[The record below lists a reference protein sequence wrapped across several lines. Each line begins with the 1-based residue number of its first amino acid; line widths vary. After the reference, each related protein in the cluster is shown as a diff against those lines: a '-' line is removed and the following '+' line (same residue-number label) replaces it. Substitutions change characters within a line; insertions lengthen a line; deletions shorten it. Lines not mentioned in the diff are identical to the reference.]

1 MDERLEEQ
9 EAVVPEEK
17 VEEAAAPEDG
27 SLPEEEPAA
36 PEAEAAGS
44 AHGKEKGFRAN
55 RAARKEAE
63 LKKEL
68 EQLKEENAAAL
79 AAEKD
84 KYLRLAAEY
93 DNYRKR
99 SQKERETVYADAK
112 ADTVAQLLPVYDNLE
127 RALKA
132 ECADPAFYK
141 GVEMTMDQLMSIF
154 AKLGVEVVE
163 AAGQPFDPALHNAVI
178 HVEDESL
185 GENVVAE
192 EFQKGFTLNGKVIR
206 FAMVKVAN

>member
-1 MDERLEEQ
+1 MDERKDEQAREPETEAEETA
-9 EAVVPEEK
+9 EVLN
-17 VEEAAAPEDG
+17 EEAGTDTEAEM
-27 SLPEEEPAA
+27 
-36 PEAEAAGS
+36 PEA
-44 AHGKEKGFRAN
+44 AHGKEKGFRGT
-55 RAARKEAE
+55 RAARREAE

-68 EQLKEENAAAL
+68 EQLKADRDAAL
-79 AAEKD
+79 SAEKD

-99 SQKERETVYADAK
+99 SQKERENVYSDAK
-112 ADTVAQLLPVYDNLE
+112 ADTVLQLLPVYDNLE

-132 ECADPAFYK
+132 DCSDNAFYK
-141 GVEMTMDQLMSIF
+141 GVEMIMDQLMGIF
-154 AKLGVEVVE
+154 AKLGVEVIQ

-178 HVEDESL
+178 HVEDENL
-185 GENVVAE
+185 GENMVAE

>member
-9 EAVVPEEK
+9 EAAVPQEEAEEAVVPETG
-17 VEEAAAPEDG
+17 AQ
-27 SLPEEEPAA
+27 PEEEPAA
-36 PEAEAAGS
+36 PEAES
-44 AHGKEKGFRAN
+44 AESARGKEKGFRPG

-99 SQKERETVYADAK
+99 SQKERENVYADAK
-112 ADTVAQLLPVYDNLE
+112 ADTVSQLLPVYDNLE

>member
-1 MDERLEEQ
+1 MDERKDEQAREPETETETAAEPQTEGGELSEDADAQ
-9 EAVVPEEK
+9 EA
-17 VEEAAAPEDG
+17 G
-27 SLPEEEPAA
+27 
-36 PEAEAAGS
+36 
-44 AHGKEKGFRAN
+44 HGKEKGLRG
-55 RAARKEAE
+55 RAARREAE

-68 EQLKEENAAAL
+68 EQLKEERDAAL

-99 SQKERETVYADAK
+99 SQKEKENIYGDAK
-112 ADTVAQLLPVYDNLE
+112 ADTVLQLLPVYDNLE

-132 ECADPAFYK
+132 DCSDDAFYK
-141 GVEMTMDQLMSIF
+141 GVEMIMDQLMGIF
-154 AKLGVEVVE
+154 TKLGVEVIQ

-178 HVEDESL
+178 HVEDENL
-185 GENVVAE
+185 GENMVAE

>member
-1 MDERLEEQ
+1 MDEHVEEMTPETEEQ
-9 EAVVPEEK
+9 EEVQTPAKEPVQ
-17 VEEAAAPEDG
+17 
-27 SLPEEEPAA
+27 EEEDRE
-36 PEAEAAGS
+36 PEPV
-44 AHGKEKGFRAN
+44 KEKGFRAS

-68 EQLKEENAAAL
+68 EQLKEERDAAL

-84 KYLRLAAEY
+84 RYLRLAAEY

-99 SQKERETVYADAK
+99 SQKERENVYADAK
-112 ADTVAQLLPVYDNLE
+112 ADTVLQLLPVYDNLE

-132 ECADPAFYK
+132 ECSDPAFYK
-141 GVEMTMDQLMSIF
+141 GVEMTMDQLMGIF
-154 AKLGVEVVE
+154 GKLGVEVIE
-163 AAGQPFDPALHNAVI
+163 AAGQPFDPALHNAVM

-192 EFQKGFTLNGKVIR
+192 EFQKGFKLNDKVIR

>member
-1 MDERLEEQ
+1 MEKDERIEAQ
-9 EAVVPEEK
+9 EAAEAEAQVPAEEEIP
-17 VEEAAAPEDG
+17 EEAAADG
-27 SLPEEEPAA
+27 ETET
-36 PEAEAAGS
+36 AETP
-44 AHGKEKGFRAN
+44 HGKEKGFRAS
-55 RAARKEAE
+55 RAARREAE

-68 EQLKEENAAAL
+68 EQLKDEQTAAL

-84 KYLRLAAEY
+84 RYLRLAAEY

-99 SQKERETVYADAK
+99 SQKERENVYGDAK
-112 ADTVAQLLPVYDNLE
+112 ADTVAALLPVYDNLE

-132 ECADPAFYK
+132 ECSDEAYYK
-141 GVEMTMDQLMSIF
+141 GVQMIMDQLMAIF
-154 AKLGVEVVE
+154 AKLGVEVIE
-163 AAGQPFDPALHNAVI
+163 AAGQTFDPAKHNAVI

-185 GENVVAE
+185 GENMVAE

>member
-1 MDERLEEQ
+1 MDERKDEELQTSETAAEELAEEQ
-9 EAVVPEEK
+9 AG
-17 VEEAAAPEDG
+17 A
-27 SLPEEEPAA
+27 EEPAA
-36 PEAEAAGS
+36 EPEATEAE
-44 AHGKEKGFRAN
+44 HGREKGFRGA
-55 RAARKEAE
+55 RAARREAE

-68 EQLKEENAAAL
+68 EQLKEERDAAL

-99 SQKERETVYADAK
+99 SQKERENVYADAK
-112 ADTVAQLLPVYDNLE
+112 ADTVLQLLPVYDNLE

-132 ECADPAFYK
+132 ECSDGAFYK
-141 GVEMTMDQLMSIF
+141 GVEMIMDQLMSIF
-154 AKLGVEVVE
+154 GKLGVEVIQ
-163 AAGQPFDPALHNAVI
+163 AAGQTFDPALHNAVI

>member
-1 MDERLEEQ
+1 MDMDERKEE
-9 EAVVPEEK
+9 ELREPET
-17 VEEAAAPEDG
+17 EAAEPAEQQ
-27 SLPEEEPAA
+27 EVAEPAA
-36 PEAEAAGS
+36 EKEAPEPE
-44 AHGKEKGFRAN
+44 HGKDKGFRGA
-55 RAARKEAE
+55 RAARREAE

-68 EQLKEENAAAL
+68 EQLKEEQTAAL
-79 AAEKD
+79 SAEKD

-99 SQKERETVYADAK
+99 SQKERENVYTDAK
-112 ADTVAQLLPVYDNLE
+112 ADTVLQLLPVYDNLE

-132 ECADPAFYK
+132 ECSDGAFYK
-141 GVEMTMDQLMSIF
+141 GVEMIMDQLMGIF
-154 AKLGVEVVE
+154 TKLGVEVIQAV
-163 AAGQPFDPALHNAVI
+163 GQTFDPALHNAVI
-178 HVEDESL
+178 HVEDETL

>member
-1 MDERLEEQ
+1 MNKDERTPEEIAEEALEAETPET
-9 EAVVPEEK
+9 EAVAAESAE
-17 VEEAAAPEDG
+17 AAPEQEQG
-27 SLPEEEPAA
+27 GEQ
-36 PEAEAAGS
+36 
-44 AHGKEKGFRAN
+44 EKTRGFRAS
-55 RAARKEAE
+55 RAARREAE
-63 LKKEL
+63 LKQEL
-68 EQLKEENAAAL
+68 EQLKADRDAAL

-99 SQKERETVYADAK
+99 SQKEKENTYADAK
-112 ADTVAQLLPVYDNLE
+112 ADTVLALLPVYDNLE

-132 ECADPAFYK
+132 ECTDAAYYK
-141 GVEMTMDQLMSIF
+141 GVEMIMDQLMKIF
-154 AKLGVEVVE
+154 EKLGVEIIE
-163 AAGQPFDPALHNAVI
+163 SAGQPFDPEKHNAVI

>member
-1 MDERLEEQ
+1 MDERKDEELR
-9 EAVVPEEK
+9 E
-17 VEEAAAPEDG
+17 
-27 SLPEEEPAA
+27 
-36 PEAEAAGS
+36 PEAEAETAAEPQVEGGELS
-44 AHGKEKGFRAN
+44 EDADAQETGHGKEKGLRG
-55 RAARKEAE
+55 RAARREAE

-68 EQLKEENAAAL
+68 EQLKEDRDAAL

-99 SQKERETVYADAK
+99 SQKEKENIYGDAK
-112 ADTVAQLLPVYDNLE
+112 ADTVLQLLPVYDNLE

-132 ECADPAFYK
+132 DCSDDAFYK
-141 GVEMTMDQLMSIF
+141 GVKMIMDQLMGIF
-154 AKLGVEVVE
+154 TKLGVEVIQ

-178 HVEDESL
+178 HVEDENL
-185 GENVVAE
+185 GENMVAE

>member
-1 MDERLEEQ
+1 MDERKDEELR
-9 EAVVPEEK
+9 E
-17 VEEAAAPEDG
+17 
-27 SLPEEEPAA
+27 
-36 PEAEAAGS
+36 PEAEAETAAEPQAEGGELSEDADAQEAG
-44 AHGKEKGFRAN
+44 HGKEKGLRG
-55 RAARKEAE
+55 RAARREAE

-68 EQLKEENAAAL
+68 EQLKEERDAAL

-99 SQKERETVYADAK
+99 SQKEKENVYGDAK
-112 ADTVAQLLPVYDNLE
+112 ADTLLQLLPVYDNLE

-132 ECADPAFYK
+132 ECSDPAFYK
-141 GVEMTMDQLMSIF
+141 RVEMIMDQLMGIF
-154 AKLGVEVVE
+154 TKLGVEVIQ
-163 AAGQPFDPALHNAVI
+163 AAGQPFDPELHNAVI
-178 HVEDESL
+178 HVEDETL
-185 GENVVAE
+185 GENTVAE

>member
-9 EAVVPEEK
+9 NTGVSEAEANEEAQVPEEEESAGAETAPETEA
-17 VEEAAAPEDG
+17 EEAP
-27 SLPEEEPAA
+27 
-36 PEAEAAGS
+36 
-44 AHGKEKGFRAN
+44 HGKEKGFRGG
-55 RAARKEAE
+55 RAARREAE

-68 EQLKEENAAAL
+68 EQLKEEQTAAL
-79 AAEKD
+79 AGEKD

-99 SQKERETVYADAK
+99 SQKERESVYADAK
-112 ADTVAQLLPVYDNLE
+112 ADTVLQLLPVYDNLE

-132 ECADPAFYK
+132 ECSDAAFYK
-141 GVEMTMDQLMSIF
+141 GVEMIMDQLMGIF
-154 AKLGVEVVE
+154 GKLGVEIIQ
-163 AAGQPFDPALHNAVI
+163 AAGQNFDPALHNAVM

>member
-1 MDERLEEQ
+1 MDERKDEEILEPETGEETAAEQ
-9 EAVVPEEK
+9 
-17 VEEAAAPEDG
+17 G
-27 SLPEEEPAA
+27 SDHAEPVDKAETPAA
-36 PEAEAAGS
+36 E
-44 AHGKEKGFRAN
+44 HGKEKGFRGS
-55 RAARKEAE
+55 RAARREAE

-68 EQLKEENAAAL
+68 EQLKEEKEAAL
-79 AAEKD
+79 SAEKD

-99 SQKERETVYADAK
+99 SQKEKESVYGDAK
-112 ADTVAQLLPVYDNLE
+112 ADTVLQLLPVYDNLE

-132 ECADPAFYK
+132 ECSDAAFYK
-141 GVEMTMDQLMSIF
+141 GVEMIMDQLMGIF
-154 AKLGVEVVE
+154 AKLGVEVIQ

-178 HVEDESL
+178 HVEDENL
-185 GENVVAE
+185 GENMVAE

>member
-1 MDERLEEQ
+1 MDERKNEELLE
-9 EAVVPEEK
+9 PETE
-17 VEEAAAPEDG
+17 EEAGEVLAEGTEPEG
-27 SLPEEEPAA
+27 EAQEPE
-36 PEAEAAGS
+36 
-44 AHGKEKGFRAN
+44 HGKEKGLRG
-55 RAARKEAE
+55 RAARREAE

-68 EQLKEENAAAL
+68 DRLKEERDAAL
-79 AAEKD
+79 SAEKD

-99 SQKERETVYADAK
+99 SQKEKENVYGDAK
-112 ADTVAQLLPVYDNLE
+112 ADTVLQLLPVYDNLE

-132 ECADPAFYK
+132 ECSDAAFYK
-141 GVEMTMDQLMSIF
+141 GVEMIMDQLMGIF
-154 AKLGVEVVE
+154 AKLGVEVIQ

-178 HVEDESL
+178 HVEDEEL

>member
-1 MDERLEEQ
+1 MDMDERKEE
-9 EAVVPEEK
+9 ELREPET
-17 VEEAAAPEDG
+17 EAAEPAEQQ
-27 SLPEEEPAA
+27 EVAEPAA
-36 PEAEAAGS
+36 ETEAPEPE
-44 AHGKEKGFRAN
+44 HGKDKGFRGA
-55 RAARKEAE
+55 RAARREAE

-68 EQLKEENAAAL
+68 EQLKEEQTAAL
-79 AAEKD
+79 SAEKD

-99 SQKERETVYADAK
+99 SQKERENVYTDAK
-112 ADTVAQLLPVYDNLE
+112 ADTVLQLLPVYDNLE

-132 ECADPAFYK
+132 ECSDGAFYK
-141 GVEMTMDQLMSIF
+141 GVEMIMDQLMGIF
-154 AKLGVEVVE
+154 TKLGVEVIQ
-163 AAGQPFDPALHNAVI
+163 AAGQTFDPALHNAVI
-178 HVEDESL
+178 HVEDETL

>member
-1 MDERLEEQ
+1 MEMDERMEEQ
-9 EAVVPEEK
+9 AQEGLEAETSEAEEVTEKASVPEP
-17 VEEAAAPEDG
+17 EAA
-27 SLPEEEPAA
+27 EEER
-36 PEAEAAGS
+36 S
-44 AHGKEKGFRAN
+44 GKEGREKGFRAS
-55 RAARKEAE
+55 RAARREAE

-68 EQLKEENAAAL
+68 DKLKEAQESAL

-84 KYLRLAAEY
+84 RYLRLAAEY

-132 ECADPAFYK
+132 ECSDSAFYK
-141 GVEMTMDQLMSIF
+141 GVEMIMDQLMAIF
-154 AKLGVEVVE
+154 TKLGIESIP

-178 HVEDESL
+178 HVEDETL

-192 EFQKGFTLNGKVIR
+192 EFQKGFMMNGKVIR

>member
-1 MDERLEEQ
+1 MDERKDEELREPEAEAEDTAEEQ
-9 EAVVPEEK
+9 T
-17 VEEAAAPEDG
+17 AAA
-27 SLPEEEPAA
+27 EEPAA
-36 PEAEAAGS
+36 ETEATGPE
-44 AHGKEKGFRAN
+44 HGREKGFRGA
-55 RAARKEAE
+55 RAARREAE

-68 EQLKEENAAAL
+68 EQLKEERDAAL
-79 AAEKD
+79 GAEKD

-112 ADTVAQLLPVYDNLE
+112 ADTVLQLLPVYDNLE

-132 ECADPAFYK
+132 ECSDGAFYK
-141 GVEMTMDQLMSIF
+141 GVEMIMEQLMGIF
-154 AKLGVEVVE
+154 AKLGVEVIQTE
-163 AAGQPFDPALHNAVI
+163 GQTFDPALHNAVI

>member
-1 MDERLEEQ
+1 MILLAAETLDEFFVALHQKGPVLRVDHLARERPGGLSDVFHHR
-9 EAVVPEEK
+9 VVDRDL
-17 VEEAAAPEDG
+17 ARAAPLGEVGRDHRR
-27 SLPEEEPAA
+27 L
-36 PEAEAAGS
+36 
-44 AHGKEKGFRAN
+44 FD
-55 RAARKEAE
+55 AARRRF
-63 LKKEL
+63 LP
-68 EQLKEENAAAL
+68 L

-99 SQKERETVYADAK
+99 SQKEKENIYGDAK
-112 ADTVAQLLPVYDNLE
+112 ADTVLQLLPVYDNLE

-132 ECADPAFYK
+132 DCSDDAFYK
-141 GVEMTMDQLMSIF
+141 GVEMIMDQLMGIF
-154 AKLGVEVVE
+154 AKLGVEVIQTE
-163 AAGQPFDPALHNAVI
+163 GQTFDPALHNAVI